1 MSIKQQIGTSFTFF
15 RPRLSSALYVSM
27 LKTMDCYNPVK
38 FMTAAIFEA
47 DKLPALVRD
56 WGGDMTNFLRH
67 SAPKLAIILLAAFIL
82 IRVWLVVFFRIAELY
97 ENNLPH
103 LLLAHYVRRLSADII
118 DVGVFVIGCWSPVQ

>member
-1 MSIKQQIGTSFTFF
+1 
-15 RPRLSSALYVSM
+15 M

-82 IRVWLVVFFRIAELY
+82 IRVWRAVVRRIAEVQ
-97 ENNLPH
+97 ENKLPH
-103 LLLAHYVRRLSADII
+103 QLRAQQVRTLAPS
-118 DVGVFVIGCWSPVQ
+118 SPV

>member
-56 WGGDMTNFLRH
+56 WGGDMTNFL
-67 SAPKLAIILLAAFIL
+67 LAAFIL
-82 IRVWLVVFFRIAELY
+82 IRVWRAVVRRIAEVQ
-97 ENNLPH
+97 ENKLPH
-103 LLLAHYVRRLSADII
+103 QLRAQQVRTLAAVITS
-118 DVGVFVIGCWSPVQ
+118 VGV

>member
-1 MSIKQQIGTSFTFF
+1 
-15 RPRLSSALYVSM
+15 M

-67 SAPKLAIILLAAFIL
+67 SAPKLAIIKTNPGYLPNPGHKGTGK
-82 IRVWLVVFFRIAELY
+82 VVAVMEC
-97 ENNLPH
+97 P
-103 LLLAHYVRRLSADII
+103 
-118 DVGVFVIGCWSPVQ
+118 